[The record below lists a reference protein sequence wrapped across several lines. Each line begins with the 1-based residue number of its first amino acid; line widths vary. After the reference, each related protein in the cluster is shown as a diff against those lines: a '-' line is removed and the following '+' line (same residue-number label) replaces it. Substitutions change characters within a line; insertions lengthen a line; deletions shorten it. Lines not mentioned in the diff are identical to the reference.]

1 MDNSNKPGKG
11 TRKDALDPTLSAG
24 DQVLCRG
31 GYATVTDIRHHAPGK
46 HDESPVRDD
55 WAAVEIITVRG
66 SRWYGRKPT
75 YNIEITRHLVSY
87 HAERCPY
94 LEEARNNRTC
104 TLPAEGPEVPV
115 TSCPELED
123 DEFENDEFGEADED
137 EPGHI
142 CDDLCAAII
151 AEMNEFRVPAHTCD
165 DSCLTPIDHECT
177 ADCTWL
183 DGDKRELEAPATE
196 TVTPD
201 ADDLEW
207 HDGSVIVW
215 AADHIWTKTDATEPS
230 VSPVPDTLGEHEWLS
245 GAHADPYE
253 GDWRVTETTVRL
265 TGDWTPEER
274 AQVFDRIAG

>member
-1 MDNSNKPGKG
+1 MDNSNKCGKG
-11 TRKDALDPTLSAG
+11 ARKDALDPTLSAG
-24 DQVLCRG
+24 DLVLCRG
-31 GYATVTDIRHHAPGK
+31 GYATVTDIRHHAPGQ

-66 SRWYGRKPT
+66 SRWYGRKPR
-75 YNIEITRHLVSY
+75 YAIEVTRHVVAY
-87 HAERCPY
+87 HAERC
-94 LEEARNNRTC
+94 EITEA
-104 TLPAEGPEVPV
+104 
-115 TSCPELED
+115 
-123 DEFENDEFGEADED
+123 
-137 EPGHI
+137 
-142 CDDLCAAII
+142 
-151 AEMNEFRVPAHTCD
+151 
-165 DSCLTPIDHECT
+165 DHECT

-196 TVTPD
+196 TITPD

-274 AQVFDRIAG
+274 AQVFDRIAR